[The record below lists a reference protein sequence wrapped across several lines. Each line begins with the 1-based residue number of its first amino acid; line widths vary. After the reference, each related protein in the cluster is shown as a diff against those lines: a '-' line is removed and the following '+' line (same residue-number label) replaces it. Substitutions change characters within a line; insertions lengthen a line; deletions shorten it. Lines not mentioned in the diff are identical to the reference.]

1 MAAGD
6 QNAADPRAVTA
17 RYSVYLQDERW
28 LADPAIS
35 VLMWTY
41 NHRDYVGQAIESV
54 LAQRTQYRFEL
65 VISDDCSTD
74 GTTEILKD
82 YLKRYPEKIRL
93 ILSTRN
99 IWKDGDITGRLLAQ
113 GRGKYIALHH
123 GDDYWT
129 DPLKLQKQAELME
142 AEPGLSGCFT
152 NAAIANESGES
163 DPSVYLGA
171 GPPQSL
177 GAKRIQP
184 YLRQADI
191 VEGLLVPTCTE
202 FMRTEHV
209 RELPE
214 WMLRVPTGDWGI
226 AMVLTRRG
234 PLKYMDEITAT
245 YRRHSGG
252 TWSSL
257 LVLDKIARGVARM
270 DVYRPHA
277 DPALVP
283 VLDAALRR
291 QRHELRRHGTGL
303 LAMQLKK
310 DGLSGFDLHQKQI
323 GPYFGR
329 QEFRHVRLAAW
340 ERYFQQAY
348 FKKNAREAR
357 QRLLALLGRHPEW
370 LLRKGSLGQA
380 VRALTGRI

>member
-6 QNAADPRAVTA
+6 QNAADPRAVAA
-17 RYSVYLQDERW
+17 RYSTYLQDERL

-41 NHRDYVGQAIESV
+41 NHRPYVAQAIESV
-54 LAQRTQYRFEL
+54 LAQRTQYSFEL

-82 YLKRYPEKIRL
+82 YQQRYPEKIRL

-99 IWKDGDITGRLLAQ
+99 MWKDGDITGRLLAQ

-123 GDDYWT
+123 GDDYWS
-129 DPLKLQKQAELME
+129 DPLKLQKQAELLE

-152 NAAIANESGES
+152 NAAIENESGES
-163 DPSVYLGA
+163 DPSVYLGD
-171 GPPQSL
+171 GPPRSL
-177 GAKRIQP
+177 GAKRKQP

-202 FMRTEHV
+202 FMRSELM
-209 RELPE
+209 RNLPE

-226 AMVLTRRG
+226 AMILTQRG
-234 PLKYMDEITAT
+234 PLKYLDEITAV

-257 LVLDKIARGVARM
+257 LVLDKIAQGVARM
-270 DVYRPHA
+270 DVYRPYA
-277 DPALVP
+277 DRALVP
-283 VLDAALRR
+283 VLDDALRR
-291 QRHELRRHGTGL
+291 QRNELRRHGTGM
-303 LAMQLKK
+303 LAMWLKK
-310 DGLSGFDLHQKQI
+310 DGLPGFDSRQKQLAK
-323 GPYFGR
+323 YFGGREYR
-329 QEFRHVRLAAW
+329 QVRLAAL
-340 ERYFQQAY
+340 ERFFQQAY

-357 QRLLALLGRHPEW
+357 QRLLALMGRHPEW
-370 LLRKGSLGQA
+370 LLRKGSLGQML
-380 VRALTGRI
+380 RTLTGRI